1 MRRKKAVP
9 YVHPHPKTRH
19 LNYRRR
25 IPASVRPFIPG
36 RPTEFV
42 RTLGARSLLEPG
54 ATERLKAADHEY
66 QVMIAKARRASAA
79 GATITYDNLTPALIE
94 FLADFYLASEL
105 AADDQLRWGRPP
117 PKPRY
122 ASRPDIEQDYEDSRE
137 MLSGY
142 QGDALQGLWGEWS
155 VQYAVDM
162 GYSINP
168 ADPAFGNLLEAIA
181 SAACNLWLAIDSRRD
196 AAKGEGTP
204 IDTPP
209 MPEPP
214 HIADSAAD
222 GTSDTKS
229 SFEAIAQG
237 VLDSSRQKI
246 GVSTKEGAA
255 TALRFFRET
264 HGTPTPAK
272 ITRAMVAEWLNL
284 MEQRPSR
291 LTINHRALPLRDV
304 VDLYKGMD
312 VKRLTAKTYDGHA
325 SALATLWTK
334 AVKAGQIRDDR
345 ANPFG
350 GHRVASSTPQ
360 PQEPKGF
367 SGEELAAM
375 FALPIFTKG
384 ERPKGG
390 KGHASYWMP
399 LLMLW
404 TGSRPEEAAQ
414 LMVDD
419 FKEITGSGWTMR
431 YTDLGIHPHKGQRS
445 LKTSRKRS
453 GRRTI
458 PVPKVL
464 LDLGLIAYIT
474 ELQASGE
481 TALFP
486 LLKTKSARRLLAT
499 AWADWW
505 RELVYANGI
514 LAKAAGRQPAREFR
528 HTWTTAARAS
538 EIPREVR
545 EYAQGH
551 KAAGGTANEGYGDLA
566 PLGRQLARLRFEG
579 LDLSGVKVWEP

>member
-1 MRRKKAVP
+1 
-9 YVHPHPKTRH
+9 
-19 LNYRRR
+19 
-25 IPASVRPFIPG
+25 
-36 RPTEFV
+36 
-42 RTLGARSLLEPG
+42 
-54 ATERLKAADHEY
+54 
-66 QVMIAKARRASAA
+66 MIAKARRASAT
-79 GATITYDNLTPALIE
+79 GATITHDDLTPALIK
-94 FLADFYLASEL
+94 FLADYYLATEL
-105 AADDQLRWGRPP
+105 ADDEQMRWGRPP
-117 PKPRY
+117 LKPRY

-142 QGDALQGLWGEWS
+142 RGDALQTLWGTWAVE
-155 VQYAVDM
+155 YASAM
-162 GYSINP
+162 GYSLDP
-168 ADPAFGNLLEAIA
+168 AGPAFGKLLEAIA
-181 SAACNLWLAIDSRRD
+181 SAACHLWLAIDSRRD
-196 AAKGEGTP
+196 AAKGESSP
-204 IDTPP
+204 IGTPP

-214 HIADSAAD
+214 YVADKAAD

-229 SFEAIAQG
+229 SFEDIAQG
-237 VLDSSRQKI
+237 ILDSSRQNI
-246 GVSTKEGAA
+246 SVSSKESAA
-255 TALRFFRET
+255 TALRFFREA
-264 HGTPTPAK
+264 HGNPTPAK

-291 LTINHRALPLRDV
+291 LPANHRALPLREV
-304 VDLYKGMD
+304 VDLYQGRD
-312 VKRLTAKTYDGHA
+312 EVKRLTAKTYDGHA
-325 SALATLWTK
+325 SALAALWTK
-334 AVKAGQIRDDR
+334 AAKAGQIRDDR

-350 GHRVASSTPQ
+350 GHRVASTAPQ
-360 PQEPKGF
+360 PEEPKGF

-399 LLMLW
+399 LIMLW

-419 FKEITGSGWTMR
+419 FREVAGSGWTMT

-458 PVPKVL
+458 PVPQAL

-474 ELQASGE
+474 HLRTSGE
-481 TALFP
+481 KALFP
-486 LLKTKSARRLLAT
+486 LLKTKSARKLLAT
-499 AWADWW
+499 AWDDWW
-505 RELVYANGI
+505 RDLVYARGI
-514 LAKAAGRQPAREFR
+514 LVKGVGRQPAREFR

-579 LDLSGVKVWEP
+579 LDLSGVKIWVP